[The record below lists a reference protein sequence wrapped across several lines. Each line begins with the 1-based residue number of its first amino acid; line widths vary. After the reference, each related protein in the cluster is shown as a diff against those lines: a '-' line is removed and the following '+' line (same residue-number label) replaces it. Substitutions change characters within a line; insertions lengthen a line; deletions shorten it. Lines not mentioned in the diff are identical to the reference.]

1 MKSWVLIFLG
11 ERTLLTYLIIC
22 MKRLLVQECSC
33 TPRLFDHYQRAV
45 QIHVQKMLP
54 TLAENLVLPCFI
66 YRWLVGRC
74 TYFTVSITS
83 KETKLRVVTKHCTLL
98 KV

>member
-1 MKSWVLIFLG
+1 MFWIQIITSQPAMKSWVLIFLG

-45 QIHVQKMLP
+45 QIHVQKML
-54 TLAENLVLPCFI
+54 
-66 YRWLVGRC
+66 
-74 TYFTVSITS
+74 
-83 KETKLRVVTKHCTLL
+83 HLL
-98 KV
+98 KTWFYHALFIAGWLEDARTSQ